1 MARAGRTP
9 QATQRKSG
17 GGFLLGVFIGLLLGL
32 AVALGVAFYLNKT
45 PIPFLTG
52 STPAGKTATPAAGT
66 PGAADARPPTIA
78 GMSQGGRPVP
88 PPGTEE
94 GAEKPKY
101 DFYRILPGGE
111 EPVTDR
117 DLKERMRATRT
128 EPDAPRDV
136 YYVQAGSFQNPADAD
151 NQKARL
157 AILGLESSVEP
168 TSLPDKG
175 TWYRVRLGPYT
186 QLEELNKAR
195 QTLATNGIDASL
207 IKLKSTGGAAAG
219 APVGKPPSAKP
230 PADKSG

>member
-45 PIPFLTG
+45 PIPFLAGGSSASKTG
-52 STPAGKTATPAAGT
+52 TPAAG
-66 PGAADARPPTIA
+66 PAGAKAPTIA
-78 GMSQGGRPVP
+78 GMPQGGRPVP
-88 PPGTEE
+88 APGTESA
-94 GAEKPKY
+94 GEKPKY

-111 EPVTDR
+111 EPVSDR
-117 DLKERMRATRT
+117 DLKDKLRAPRT
-128 EPDAPRDV
+128 EPEASRDV

-151 NQKARL
+151 NQKAKL

-175 TWYRVRLGPYT
+175 TWYRVRLGPFT
-186 QLEELNKAR
+186 QLEELNKVR
-195 QTLATNGIDASL
+195 QTLAASGIDASL
-207 IKLKSTGGAAAG
+207 VKLKSIGAGAG
-219 APVGKPPSAKP
+219 APVGKPPSVKP
-230 PADKSG
+230 AADKAG

>member
-45 PIPFLTG
+45 PIPFLTR
-52 STPAGKTATPAAGT
+52 STPVGKDAAAAG
-66 PGAADARPPTIA
+66 GAGAKAPAIA
-78 GMSQGGRPVP
+78 GMSQGGRPIAQ
-88 PPGTEE
+88 PGIEE
-94 GAEKPKY
+94 AGQKPKY

-111 EPVTDR
+111 EAVSER
-117 DLKERMRATRT
+117 DLKERLRT
-128 EPDAPRDV
+128 APVQADAPRDV

-151 NQKARL
+151 NQKAKL
-157 AILGLESSVEP
+157 AIVGLESSVEP

-186 QLEELNKAR
+186 QLEELNKVR
-195 QTLATNGIDASL
+195 QTLAANGIDASL
-207 IKLKSTGGAAAG
+207 VKLKSAGTPAG
-219 APVGKPPSAKP
+219 APAGKAPAAKP
-230 PADKSG
+230 PAGKAG

>member
-9 QATQRKSG
+9 QATQRRSG

-45 PIPFLTG
+45 PIPFLAGG
-52 STPAGKTATPAAGT
+52 SSASKASSPAAGT
-66 PGAADARPPTIA
+66 AGAKPPVIA

-88 PPGTEE
+88 APGTEE

-117 DLKERMRATRT
+117 DLKERMRTPRA

-151 NQKARL
+151 NQKAKL

-175 TWYRVRLGPYT
+175 TWYRVRLGPFT
-186 QLEELNKAR
+186 QLEELNKVR
-195 QTLATNGIDASL
+195 QTLATNGVDASL
-207 IKLKSTGGAAAG
+207 VKLKSAGTSAG
-219 APVGKPPSAKP
+219 APAGKPPSAKP
-230 PADKSG
+230 PADKAG